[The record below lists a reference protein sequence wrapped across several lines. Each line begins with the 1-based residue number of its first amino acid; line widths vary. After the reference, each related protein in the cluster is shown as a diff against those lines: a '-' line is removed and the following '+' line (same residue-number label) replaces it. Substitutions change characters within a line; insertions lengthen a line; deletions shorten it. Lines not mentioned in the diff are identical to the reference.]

1 MPEVQQAEGYE
12 FMTMAEAAAAA
23 DRTTSTMKQQ
33 ARSSRLQAVKR
44 GKQWFTTR
52 AWLEEYLG
60 SRHPGKPGEKNG

>member
-1 MPEVQQAEGYE
+1 MPEVKQAEGYE
-12 FMTMAEAAAAA
+12 LMTLAEAAAAA
-23 DRTTSTMKQQ
+23 GRTTSTMKSQV
-33 ARSSRLQAVKR
+33 RNNRLQAVKR